1 MRFSGF
7 VVYHALQENN
17 RCLHLLS
24 ARSAPM
30 SDTAVHSLRI
40 GVKRLRASWR
50 LLEREIPTSQFSD
63 ADARLRAT
71 HRLLA
76 PSRDALSLLATT
88 RGLLGAATKTKTR
101 AALLIVERMLRDRG
115 REAVTRTTLDRVSDG
130 FQHESSVWRELDVA
144 RIDDRGLIDGF
155 VRSYRR
161 GRRLGARAIERDD
174 AVLMHRWR
182 RWAKYSCYQLD
193 MIKPVLGAELRAQR
207 WYLDR
212 LGDALGRYNDLL
224 LLRDRIGDARLG
236 RDDRARVE
244 TALDTRLATYRK
256 RARKLY
262 PFSYAQK
269 GRAYGNAVAADVA
282 RLSFDNVIVLQRS
295 A

>member
-1 MRFSGF
+1 MRFSDF

-50 LLEREIPTSQFSD
+50 LLEREVPAALFVD

-76 PSRDALSLLATT
+76 PSRDALSLLTMT
-88 RGLLGAATKTKTR
+88 RALLGAATKTKTR
-101 AALLIVERMLRDRG
+101 AALMVVERMVRERG
-115 REAVTRTTLDRVSDG
+115 REAVTRATLDRVSDG
-130 FQHESSVWRELDVA
+130 FQYESSVWRELDVA
-144 RIDDRGLIDGF
+144 RIDDRGLIDGY
-155 VRSYRR
+155 VNAYRR
-161 GRRLGARAIERDD
+161 GRRLGPRALERDD
-174 AVLMHRWR
+174 AELMHRWR
-182 RWAKYSCYQLD
+182 RWAKYGCYQLD
-193 MIKPVLGAELRAQR
+193 MIKPVLSEELRAQR
-207 WYLDR
+207 WYLDK
-212 LGDALGRYNDLL
+212 LGDALGRHHDLL
-224 LLRDRIGDARLG
+224 LLRDRIGDAPLG

-244 TALDTRLATYRK
+244 TALDRQLATYRK

-262 PFSYAQK
+262 PIIYAQK
-269 GRAYGNAVAADVA
+269 DRMYGDAVAADIA
-282 RLSFDNVIVLQRS
+282 RLSFDNVIVLPRS